1 MSTYSRPDDTMSTTS
16 TLVPQAEVRTSLT
29 GRPIKYEHDNLT
41 NMLSGESSMV
51 GANSLPPGYTDSSLV
66 HIPIKTAQYLNV
78 AKISESENPI
88 KREQPRKG
96 SVFSKLTNKITRN
109 KDDKDTDE
117 MKIVAMSRGDY
128 LKYWA
133 KGDDGKFR
141 DDVVEPPEGRAEW
154 LKMALE
160 RQEREGFGKI
170 TTEKRTKGT
179 EGPASS
185 FGAAGAMIGGVVN

>member
-1 MSTYSRPDDTMSTTS
+1 MSGYPKSDDKMSTAS
-16 TLVPQAEVRTSLT
+16 TLVSQPEVRTSLT

-41 NMLSGESSMV
+41 NMLSGESWNV
-51 GANSLPPGYTDSSLV
+51 GANSLPPGYTDTSLV
-66 HIPIKTAQYLNV
+66 HIPIKIAQYLNA
-78 AKISESENPI
+78 AKISESKNPI

-96 SVFSKLTNKITRN
+96 SVFSKLTNKITGN
-109 KDDKDTDE
+109 KDEKDADE

-133 KGDDGKFR
+133 KGDDGKYR

-154 LKMALE
+154 LRMALQ

-170 TTEKRTKGT
+170 TTERRTKGT